1 MSESTWLTREAYDR
15 LKKELDERKGPLRV
29 EIANKIDEARQEGDL
44 KENGGYHAAREEQGL
59 NEARI
64 VQLEALLRDCEVGEI
79 PEDDGVVEPGMVVT
93 ANLAGREISFLLGA
107 RESGEGLDLDVYS
120 PEAPLGKAINGKK
133 IGDKVLFKAPNGKEF
148 EVEILDAKP
157 FAG

>member
-15 LKKELDERKGPLRV
+15 LKNELDERKGSLRV

-64 VQLEALLRDCEVGEI
+64 VQLEALLRDAEVGEI

-93 ANLAGREISFLLGA
+93 AKLGGREISFLLGA
-107 RESGEGLDLDVYS
+107 RESGEGIDLDVYS

-133 IGDKVLFKAPNGKEF
+133 IGDKVLYKAPNGKEF
-148 EVEILDAKP
+148 EVEILNAKP
-157 FAG
+157 YGV

>member
-157 FAG
+157 FVG

>member
-15 LKKELDERKGPLRV
+15 LKNELDNRKGPLRV

-64 VQLEALLRDCEVGEI
+64 NQLEELLRNCEVGEI
-79 PEDDGVVEPGMVVT
+79 PADDGIVEPGMVIK
-93 ANLAGREISFLLGA
+93 AKLAGKQISFLLGA
-107 RESGEGLDLDVYS
+107 RESGEGLDIDVYS

-133 IGDKVLFKAPNGKEF
+133 IGDTVLYKAPNGKEIK
-148 EVEILDAKP
+148 VEIIDAKP
-157 FAG
+157 YNA

>member
-15 LKKELDERKGPLRV
+15 LKNELDERKGPLRV

-79 PEDDGVVEPGMVVT
+79 PEDDGIVEPGMVVT
-93 ANLAGREISFLLGA
+93 ANLGGREISFLLGA
-107 RESGEGLDLDVYS
+107 RESGEGIDLDVYS

-133 IGDKVLFKAPNGKEF
+133 VGDKVLYKAPNGKEF
-148 EVEILDAKP
+148 EVEILNAKP
-157 FAG
+157 YGA